1 MYEGRE
7 VLLIIQLAA
16 LYIEKYESLKC
27 DEEDTL
33 IYEKVMQLYDAITE
47 KARKY
52 DNFERIWFYE

>member
-7 VLLIIQLAA
+7 VLLIIQIAA

-33 IYEKVMQLYDAITE
+33 IYEKVMQLYDLITE

-52 DNFERIWFYE
+52 DNFERI

>member
-47 KARKY
+47 KARKCK
-52 DNFERIWFYE
+52 DFERI

>member
-47 KARKY
+47 KARKC
-52 DNFERIWFYE
+52 DNFERI

>member
-16 LYIEKYESLKC
+16 LYIEKYEALRC

-47 KARKY
+47 KARKCN
-52 DNFERIWFYE
+52 NFERI

>member
-33 IYEKVMQLYDAITE
+33 IYEKVMRLYDAITE

-52 DNFERIWFYE
+52 DNFERI

>member
-1 MYEGRE
+1 MYDGRE

-47 KARKY
+47 KARKN
-52 DNFERIWFYE
+52 DNFERI

>member
-27 DEEDTL
+27 DDEDIA
-33 IYEKVMQLYDAITE
+33 IYEKVMDLYNAITE
-47 KARKY
+47 KHKRSY
-52 DNFERIWFYE
+52 DS

>member
-27 DEEDTL
+27 DDEDIA
-33 IYEKVMQLYDAITE
+33 IYEKVMELYDAITE
-47 KARKY
+47 KHKRSY
-52 DNFERIWFYE
+52 DK